1 MPASP
6 AGTTAPWGETRMTS
20 MANLPDVVSRE
31 KWLAARG
38 QEEPTGRA
46 QPPGIQVGG
55 PGMRLA
61 DEYDV

>member
-1 MPASP
+1 
-6 AGTTAPWGETRMTS
+6 MTS

>member
-20 MANLPDVVSRE
+20 MADLPDVVSRE
-31 KWLAARG
+31 EWLAARK

-46 QPPGIQVGG
+46 QPLGL
-55 PGMRLA
+55 RLP